1 MWTDRAWS
9 GGYREHGDFNVGA
22 SFALP
27 ALPRLGLGL
36 GIESRF
42 FNSCTRACGLRFRTS
57 DFRPWSFDLELRTKR
72 ESPASNPLSELVVV
86 ASPCLQNAAGR
97 FPISLD
103 SRSIA
108 SEAVHAASDVEA
120 RSARASFHRT
130 ARSRTFVQHPHH
142 TFTRATA
149 LRTGD
154 TRSRHAETVSAAA
167 PELIDAAV
175 TGIASAALPGRPYTR
190 RRRSTR
196 GEAGR
201 IRLARPTTP
210 RHTTRACLL
219 RAREPACPPAP
230 AYADRA
236 ATNAAGYAGPRV
248 ATW

>member
-1 MWTDRAWS
+1 MWADRAWS

-27 ALPRLGLGL
+27 ALPRLGLGLGL

-108 SEAVHAASDVEA
+108 SEAVHAASAVEA

-130 ARSRTFVQHPHH
+130 ARSADI
-142 TFTRATA
+142 RATSA
-149 LRTGD
+149 PYVHPRHRTSHRRHAFKARRNGKRRRARID
-154 TRSRHAETVSAAA
+154 RRSRRRHRFGRVARAPVHAAA
-167 PELIDAAV
+167 AIDARR
-175 TGIASAALPGRPYTR
+175 GRPHSPCSADHPAAR
-190 RRRSTR
+190 HASMPPSST
-196 GEAGR
+196 
-201 IRLARPTTP
+201 
-210 RHTTRACLL
+210 
-219 RAREPACPPAP
+219 
-230 AYADRA
+230 
-236 ATNAAGYAGPRV
+236 
-248 ATW
+248 